1 MGSPIQTLIDDY
13 RDLNQF
19 LMANGKVSE
28 SLTVAEHYRKI
39 LLLSCASY
47 YETRIVEVI
56 KKFVE
61 VKASD
66 DRISAFVSN
75 KAISRQYHTYFN
87 WDQTSNINS
96 FLGLFGVDFKDK
108 ITAEI
113 KADKDLQEQ
122 IKAFRFFYGLIIH

>member
-47 YETRIVEVI
+47 YETRIVEII
-56 KKFVE
+56 KAFVTS
-61 VKASD
+61 KSCD
-66 DRISAFVSN
+66 SRISEFVNN
-75 KAISRQYHTYFN
+75 KAIQRQYHTYFD
-87 WDQTSNINS
+87 WKQIISIR
-96 FLGLFGVDFKDK
+96 FWECLDK
-108 ITAEI
+108 IS
-113 KADKDLQEQ
+113 KK
-122 IKAFRFFYGLIIH
+122 KC